1 MISIRWTRRKSRSCS
16 TVGNEAP
23 RPRTIWSSGAGPA
36 SALRIQHDESVARPG
51 LRVRGLVGGD
61 DGHAE
66 FESLADGLAGWQVG
80 LDAAERRAIVFACR
94 LRRRSDLRG
103 LP

>member
-1 MISIRWTRRKSRSCS
+1 
-16 TVGNEAP
+16 
-23 RPRTIWSSGAGPA
+23 
-36 SALRIQHDESVARPG
+36 
-51 LRVRGLVGGD
+51 LVGGD

-66 FESLADGLAGWQVG
+66 LEPLADGLAGWQVG
-80 LDAAERRAIVFACR
+80 LDATERRAIVFGC